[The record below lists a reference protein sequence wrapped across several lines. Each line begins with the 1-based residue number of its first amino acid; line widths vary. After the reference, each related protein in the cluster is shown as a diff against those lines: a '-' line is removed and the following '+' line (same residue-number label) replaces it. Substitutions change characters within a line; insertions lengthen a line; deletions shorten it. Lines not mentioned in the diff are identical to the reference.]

1 MGKIPIGPTRLAPS
15 LHSRAARRATSPS
28 INTDKSLKEIRP
40 PAESLN
46 QRPSVLG
53 LHQNAGVTKKSRR
66 GRKAVLSTRARK
78 RHEKGLERAEEIVD
92 RTANKVAKSKRAAS
106 NIADRKKAWDDVNGS
121 VVKVGKTGSSSSN
134 MFAGL
139 EAGGEEV
146 EEDSVEEFDDEM
158 VGDAPAVTGAAV
170 APSAPGD
177 DDEEIL

>member
-1 MGKIPIGPTRLAPS
+1 M
-15 LHSRAARRATSPS
+15 
-28 INTDKSLKEIRP
+28 
-40 PAESLN
+40 
-46 QRPSVLG
+46 LG

-121 VVKVGKTGSSSSN
+121 VTKVGDTASSSSN

-139 EAGGEEV
+139 EADGQEEEEGGV
-146 EEDSVEEFDDEM
+146 EKLDDEM
-158 VGDAPAVTGAAV
+158 VSDVPAAIGAAV
-170 APSAPGD
+170 APSAPDD
-177 DDEEIL
+177 DDEIL